1 MALMGKLYGGG
12 CALRVGITE
21 DLEGV
26 VEVEAG
32 VRQRTRSADFMGNC
46 LDGLKCR
53 CRGKE

>member
-1 MALMGKLYGGG
+1 MGKLYGGG

-46 LDGLKCR
+46 LDGLKRR
-53 CRGKE
+53 CRGKD